1 MEPTLY
7 TNNVLVTDRIT
18 TRCGNISR
26 GDIVIAK
33 CPTSPKTSI
42 CKRVVGL
49 PGDKILMKPRFNLNP
64 FSNSKSS
71 MSVHVVTDVFQF
83 LDEDDNKP
91 NVSNQDLSTKTFH
104 SSVIVVPKGHV
115 WLEGDNFQNSSDSR
129 LYGPVPMGLVK
140 SRVIC
145 RLWPLNEVKL
155 FI

>member
-7 TNNVLVTDRIT
+7 TNNVLVTDRMT
-18 TRCGNISR
+18 ARWGNIAR

-33 CPTSPKTSI
+33 CPTSPETSI
-42 CKRVVGL
+42 CKRVVGV
-49 PGDKILMKPRFNLNP
+49 PGDKVLLKPRFNLNP

-71 MSVHVVTDVFQF
+71 VDVVTDIFQF
-83 LDEDDNKP
+83 LDGEDNTP
-91 NVSNQDLSTKTFH
+91 NVSNQDLSKKTFQ
-104 SSVIVVPKGHV
+104 SSEITVPRGHV

-129 LYGPVPMGLVK
+129 IYGPVPMGLVK
-140 SRVIC
+140 SRVVC

>member
-7 TNNVLVTDRIT
+7 TDNILVTDRMAA
-18 TRCGNISR
+18 RWGNIGR
-26 GDIVIAK
+26 GDIVIAI
-33 CPTSPKTSI
+33 CPTSPETSI
-42 CKRVVGL
+42 CKRVVGI

-64 FSNSKSS
+64 FSNSKST
-71 MSVHVVTDVFQF
+71 VDVVSDLFQF
-83 LDEDDNKP
+83 LDGDTP
-91 NVSNQDLSTKTFH
+91 NVSNQDLSKKTFQ
-104 SSVIVVPKGHV
+104 SSVITVPRGHV

-129 LYGPVPMGLVK
+129 IYGPVPLGLVK